1 MTDQNNAIPF
11 ELERWPG
18 YTEQSWPERFAVLDR
33 LYADT
38 INIVN
43 GMAQQNAALRTPA
56 PAPVGGDVVERLAY
70 GYELMH
76 QAICHMA
83 GTSGGDAR
91 WYHDKA
97 KDVFERVS
105 PVFKITSE
113 SNAHT
118 PGDCLSG
125 YKTLFAALQAQP
137 TASTAQPV
145 YGDPF
150 DPETDG
156 TDCPS
161 CGGQNISC
169 PDGCGR
175 DPESGELNGTRLET
189 AQPDDVVE
197 RVAFAII
204 EGSAGTR
211 AAEHA
216 KEFQTANWTDAL
228 RSARAALAAMQQQ
241 APVADDVRELVA
253 KLRKPWF
260 THGCEE
266 YQRKAADMLE
276 RLSTQP
282 QPDAAVAVERE
293 RCAKVADGFVLPDM
307 PGRAAVHISETSSTI
322 AAAIRAGGQQP

>member
-1 MTDQNNAIPF
+1 MTDQNNALA
-11 ELERWPG
+11 LEPCPNPWCEADEREGDFRPQVQYSNFG
-18 YTEQSWPERFAVLDR
+18 MVYVACTSCNMAGPTRQHETEA
-33 LYADT
+33 
-38 INIVN
+38 I
-43 GMAQQNAALRTPA
+43 AAWNTRTPA
-56 PAPVGGDVVERLAY
+56 PAPATVGGDVVERLAY

-145 YGDPF
+145 SGDPF

-161 CGGQNISC
+161 CGGQNTSC

-175 DPESGELNGTRLET
+175 EPETGELNGTRLET
-189 AQPDDVVE
+189 AQPDEVVE
-197 RVAFAII
+197 AM
-204 EGSAGTR
+204 
-211 AAEHA
+211 
-216 KEFQTANWTDAL
+216 
-228 RSARAALAAMQQQ
+228 ARAISEAGDCPRESNQTVAGAWWWDTRYDHPGNEFAHECRANDIKLALAA
-241 APVADDVRELVA
+241 L
-253 KLRKPWF
+253 
-260 THGCEE
+260 
-266 YQRKAADMLE
+266 
-276 RLSTQP
+276 
-282 QPDAAVAVERE
+282 
-293 RCAKVADGFVLPDM
+293 
-307 PGRAAVHISETSSTI
+307 
-322 AAAIRAGGQQP
+322 AAIRAGAQP